1 MQSADPDEYRID
13 HPDRPRPKSRRT
25 VERYIQQAR
34 KAGYDIP
41 DGPERSA
48 FSQRWRVAQRRI
60 DEIDQTLWDIGDAP
74 RWHTLSDQFLNK
86 RELAC
91 TIWAE
96 LIAERMPRLPGA
108 PRLRQANEPVEVGV
122 YCNKYREGRRPK
134 QERDKR
140 RLRIQAAWRDG
151 EHRLPPRWVKAR
163 GGRRRLDGMDPVRF
177 LEHGS

>member
-1 MQSADPDEYRID
+1 
-13 HPDRPRPKSRRT
+13 
-25 VERYIQQAR
+25 VERYVQQAR
-34 KAGYDIP
+34 EAGYDVP
-41 DGPERSA
+41 DGPELSA
-48 FSQRWRVAQRRI
+48 YSQRWRVAQSRI
-60 DEIDQTLWDIGDAP
+60 DKIERRLWGCSQPDCCWSDDALSCEGACSGIDP
-74 RWHTLSDQFLNK
+74 RSAEYKHLIEE

-91 TIWAE
+91 TIWGE
-96 LIAERMPRLPGA
+96 LIAERLPRLYGA